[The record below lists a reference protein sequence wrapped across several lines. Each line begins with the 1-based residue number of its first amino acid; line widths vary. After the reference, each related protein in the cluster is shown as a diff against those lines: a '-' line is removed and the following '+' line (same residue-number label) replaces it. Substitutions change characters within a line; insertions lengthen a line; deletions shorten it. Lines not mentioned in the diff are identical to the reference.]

1 MPDTL
6 SFETYFF
13 DLDGTIFLGDVLLPG
28 VQETLCHLRSLNKQ
42 VRFLSNTTIRTRGEC
57 RDRLLQ
63 LGLAAHEEEIVTAG
77 FMSAAYFM
85 ESREAVRVLVAG
97 EQALRNELVSVGVE
111 TTDDPAQATHVL
123 VGMDREFDY
132 GKLHRA
138 MKAVQQSTE
147 LFSLL
152 DMNAIIPLDDFIV
165 KEEGGYLANF
175 YPAFMANSQTDGHT
189 YSIPFQRST
198 IVLYYNK
205 EMFKEAG
212 LDPEKGPE
220 TWEQMQEYAVK
231 LKKDGRYG
239 LEIPVT
245 GFAYWMMQTFALQN
259 GDNLMTPDGKKV
271 MFDTPENV
279 EGLQYWVDLA
289 AKHKATPEGVTD
301 WSTVP
306 SDFLEG
312 KTAMMYHT
320 TGNLSNVKKN
330 ATFDFGVSFLP
341 AKKQYGSPTGG
352 GNFYIFKDIAPEKQ
366 QAAWEFVK
374 FMTEPERAAQW
385 SIDTGYVAVR
395 KSAYET
401 ERMKEYAAGF
411 PAAVVARDQLE
422 YAAAELSTHNNGK
435 VMKILNDSVQAALIG
450 DLTPAGALKKAQAE
464 ADQAL
469 ASFNK

>member
-1 MPDTL
+1 MQKWSAKVLAAALGLSLLAGCGGGNAGNSGSGSGSGSGGNANAGKSEVQAASADSGKKTELTFYYPIAVGGPLTATIEAMTADFEAEHPD
-6 SFETYFF
+6 
-13 DLDGTIFLGDVLLPG
+13 IDVTPVYTGSYADTAVKTQAG
-28 VQETLCHLRSLNKQ
+28 VQAKQ
-42 VRFLSNTTIRTRGEC
+42 PPDV
-57 RDRLLQ
+57 
-63 LGLAAHEEEIVTAG
+63 
-77 FMSAAYFM
+77 
-85 ESREAVRVLVAG
+85 AVL
-97 EQALRNELVSVGVE
+97 
-111 TTDDPAQATHVL
+111 
-123 VGMDREFDY
+123 
-132 GKLHRA
+132 
-138 MKAVQQSTE
+138 QSTE

-152 DMNAIIPLDDFIV
+152 DMNAIVPLDDFIA
-165 KEEGGYLANF
+165 KEGGDQYLSDF

-205 EMFKEAG
+205 DMFKEAG
-212 LDPEKGPE
+212 LDPEKGPAN
-220 TWEQMQEYAVK
+220 WEEMQEYAVK
-231 LKKDGRYG
+231 LKKEGRFG

-259 GDNLMTPDGKKV
+259 GENLMTPDGKKV

-289 AKHKATPEGVTD
+289 AKHKAMPEGVTD

-320 TGNLSNVKKN
+320 TGNLTNVKKN

-352 GNFYIFKDIAPEKQ
+352 GNFYIFKDTAPEKQ

-374 FMTEPERAAQW
+374 FMTETERAAQW

-395 KSAYET
+395 ESAYET
-401 ERMKEYAAGF
+401 ERMKTYASEF
-411 PAAVVARDQLE
+411 PAALVARDQLQ

-435 VMKILNDSVQAALIG
+435 VMKILSDNVQAALTG
-450 DLTPAGALKKAQAE
+450 ELSPADALKKAQTE